1 MTITDAA
8 IGCPTGLSHSNLKCM
23 PQRSNKQYSTVLYN
37 WLTLVRQHMQSH
49 DLYMSF
55 LMPAPKTI
63 LPMKAYLQVFIHIGM
78 PTNYIAV
85 S

>member
-1 MTITDAA
+1 MLQLAV
-8 IGCPTGLSHSNLKCM
+8 N
-23 PQRSNKQYSTVLYN
+23 RSVSLQLEVHATKACYKQYSTVLYN

-49 DLYMSF
+49 ELYLS
-55 LMPAPKTI
+55 LSIPAPKAI
-63 LPMKAYLQVFIHIGM
+63 LPMKAYLQVFIHMGM